1 MGRRRAAAVS
11 KSSRVDQ
18 LCDLLIAKPEDLESV
33 QLVRRQRSLGS
44 NPKGGSRRYG
54 GNHHQTSL
62 WDYRS

>member
-1 MGRRRAAAVS
+1 MDRRRAAAVS

-18 LCDLLIAKPEDLESV
+18 FSDLLVTKVEDLESV

-54 GNHHQTSL
+54 STHHQTSL
-62 WDYRS
+62 RDYRS